1 MWRLVAPFAAE
12 LPEQQSNGQLPVLI
26 FGLLGTVVVV
36 LGTVL
41 VALINSRANRTTAS
55 PPSPAPAAAPDGRTS
70 ERVAV
75 LEHRAEDSD
84 DRDEMQ
90 DRKLENH
97 DQRLERIEARLDLG
111 GSP

>member
-1 MWRLVAPFAAE
+1 MWRLVAPYAAD

-36 LGTVL
+36 VGTVL

-55 PPSPAPAAAPDGRTS
+55 PPAPTPVGALGDQDGRAG
-70 ERVAV
+70 ERIAV

-84 DRDEMQ
+84 ERDEMQ
-90 DRKLENH
+90 DR
-97 DQRLERIEARLDLG
+97 RLNAIEAHLDMRG
-111 GSP
+111 ETWR